1 MLYTDSMTE
10 TKMLQA
16 IVDSIALLRKDMNDR
31 FEKIETK
38 MDDGFKKVNKR
49 LDMQG
54 AQLSYLEDDV
64 PTREEFDQLKNV

>member
-1 MLYTDSMTE
+1 MTE

>member
-10 TKMLQA
+10 TEMLQA
-16 IVDSIALLRKDMNDR
+16 IVDSIALLRKDMNGR

-38 MDDGFKKVNKR
+38 MDGGFKKVNKR